1 VARAVGRVL
10 RMRDELPLAVSGDAD
25 GFVESREITVSI
37 GLASDFGSQ
46 GVGMVSV
53 VEPKRG
59 EF

>member
-1 VARAVGRVL
+1 
-10 RMRDELPLAVSGDAD
+10 MRDELPLAVSGDAD